1 MLESLATITAVFI
14 LMTLFIALVDR
25 QIRQEINKAMA
36 EHLGLYHKS
45 EQDVYF
51 SNDRRDF

>member
-25 QIRQEINKAMA
+25 QIRQEINKAMT
-36 EHLGLYHKS
+36 EHEESHHKY
-45 EQDVYF
+45 EHDV
-51 SNDRRDF
+51 

>member
-36 EHLGLYHKS
+36 EHMDKYHKS

-51 SNDRRDF
+51 SSDRRDF